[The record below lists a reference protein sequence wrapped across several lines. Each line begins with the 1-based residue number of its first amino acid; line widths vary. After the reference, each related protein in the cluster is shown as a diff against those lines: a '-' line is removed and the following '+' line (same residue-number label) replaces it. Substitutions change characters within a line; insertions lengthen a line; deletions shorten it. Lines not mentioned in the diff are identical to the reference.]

1 MPHASSLLTSAVCP
15 GLLALLGVAL
25 VAAEPAGTTHIAR
38 WQDDKAAA
46 FILMFDDSLP
56 SHVKTVVPELKKRG
70 FTATFYINPGAG
82 QYAGNKQAWEHD
94 IPEAGF
100 ELANHTMTHK
110 GIKDVPDAEQEIGG
124 CNAALQKIVPAPWP
138 RLISWGQPGV
148 PADKWTLSKDDLAA
162 QLTKNH
168 LITRPDFGGR
178 GAMIAFQTAEQM
190 LKHVDGAIAKGSMES
205 IVFHG
210 VGAEWI
216 TTPVPV
222 FMGLLDGL
230 EQRRDKLWITNH
242 IPAHQYATERD
253 AAKVEAKAAAKAITV
268 TLSCT
273 ADPVYYN
280 EPLTL
285 LTAVPADWTTCTIT
299 QGTTHSEATASAGV
313 LRYHALPGKD
323 AITIAAK
330 H

>member
-1 MPHASSLLTSAVCP
+1 VLLTTAAC
-15 GLLALLGVAL
+15 
-25 VAAEPAGTTHIAR
+25 AAEPVGTTHIAR

-46 FILMFDDSLP
+46 FILMFDDGLP

-82 QYAGNKQAWEHD
+82 HYAGNKQAWEHD
-94 IPEAGF
+94 IPAAGF
-100 ELANHTMTHK
+100 ELANHTMTH
-110 GIKDVPDAEQEIGG
+110 GGVTSLDAAEREIGG
-124 CNAALQKIVPAPWP
+124 CNNALQAIQPAPWP

-148 PADKWTLSKDDLAA
+148 PKEKWTISKDDLAA
-162 QLTKNH
+162 QLAKNH

-178 GAMIAFQTAEQM
+178 GAMIAFQTADQM

-210 VGAEWI
+210 VGGEWI

-222 FMGLLDGL
+222 FLGLLDGL

-253 AAKVEAKAAAKAITV
+253 AATVKAKAQAKAITV
-268 TLSCT
+268 ELACT
-273 ADPVYYN
+273 ADPAFYN
-280 EPLTL
+280 QPLTL
-285 LTAVPADWTTCTIT
+285 VTTVPAAWTTCTVT
-299 QGTTHSEATASAGV
+299 QGKAQSEATAANGV
-313 LRYHALPGKD
+313 LRYHALPGHD
-323 AITIAAK
+323 AITISPK